1 MNPVYKKDIK
11 SKLILVE
18 DDINTVS
25 VIKLYIGNTYD
36 IDWVVTGEELLLKSD
51 ENDYDGFLIDIGLPG
66 ALNGIETTKR
76 LKKIAKNKDKPFIA
90 VTAFAMKGD
99 REYFLS
105 QGLTH
110 YISKPFGKQNLLTL
124 LFEALGN

>member
-25 VIKLYIGNTYD
+25 VIKLYIGNKYD

>member
-25 VIKLYIGNTYD
+25 VIKLYIGNKYD

-66 ALNGIETTKR
+66 ALNGIET
-76 LKKIAKNKDKPFIA
+76 KKD
-90 VTAFAMKGD
+90 
-99 REYFLS
+99 
-105 QGLTH
+105 
-110 YISKPFGKQNLLTL
+110 
-124 LFEALGN
+124 